1 MKRTGFPKHLSMCF
15 QIKIEL
21 CYFSSWFWLM
31 FLALQGYFF
40 GILVWLGYQQTFC
53 RTLPLLIILE
63 NVLGIYQV
71 WEEVM
76 SYIKRFASDYW
87 IGTLNINVTK
97 LGDIQSRTRVYF
109 FLLRRDV
116 AKVTSHGRFQS
127 LLNRTLQNIYAEYKG
142 RTCSRKLVQH
152 GLCVFSPRSFDHA
165 LGFLGICILEPG
177 TPYIQTLP
185 RNGILFEDD
194 HPLVLA
200 DETRRSKGRI
210 GEFRDLNP
218 SNPVP
223 KKPKWIGKNMRMMKA
238 LKAGY

>member
-1 MKRTGFPKHLSMCF
+1 MST
-15 QIKIEL
+15 
-21 CYFSSWFWLM
+21 FS
-31 FLALQGYFF
+31 
-40 GILVWLGYQQTFC
+40 
-53 RTLPLLIILE
+53 
-63 NVLGIYQV
+63 
-71 WEEVM
+71 
-76 SYIKRFASDYW
+76 
-87 IGTLNINVTK
+87 
-97 LGDIQSRTRVYF
+97 
-109 FLLRRDV
+109 LLRRDV